1 MRGAY
6 GWIPHLSNRLDLDVD
21 VDLGRYERSEDGSWI
36 YRSDAHVGD
45 VVDNVAVKIVMER
58 HGDSLSFD
66 MEIEDRGRSLN
77 SGAEIDDSGMVIVH
91 RDPSDGTGHSFM
103 DSMFFDILRCS
114 LKSVLP
120 MGGNHCFRA
129 ECDWVGPIECTDRDE
144 AIERLKDEYIMIM
157 RSKLQEIRDNV
168 PNLIMFSSVES
179 MLNIH
184 PLLGSRLERLG
195 GGMMSI
201 SQVEKVNRLLSA
213 AGLSNQYAIGDRD
226 DVVSLRRD
234 VEEMIDEGH
243 QLMAGIH
250 LFVSEQMGYGT
261 NFCRLFDNGGRS
273 VEVLF
278 NYMAAIETEYEAYS
292 SYENRMMGKASERS
306 GSYALENAQM
316 TKVLTY
322 AVIILTVTSVMV
334 ALV

>member
-1 MRGAY
+1 
-6 GWIPHLSNRLDLDVD
+6 
-21 VDLGRYERSEDGSWI
+21 
-36 YRSDAHVGD
+36 
-45 VVDNVAVKIVMER
+45 
-58 HGDSLSFD
+58 
-66 MEIEDRGRSLN
+66 
-77 SGAEIDDSGMVIVH
+77 
-91 RDPSDGTGHSFM
+91 
-103 DSMFFDILRCS
+103 
-114 LKSVLP
+114 
-120 MGGNHCFRA
+120 
-129 ECDWVGPIECTDRDE
+129 
-144 AIERLKDEYIMIM
+144 M

-195 GGMMSI
+195 GGTMSVA
-201 SQVEKVNRLLSA
+201 QVERINRLLSA
-213 AGLSNQYAIGDRD
+213 AGLSDHYAIGDRD

-250 LFVSEQMGYGT
+250 LFVSEQMGYGS
-261 NFCRLFDNGGRS
+261 NFCRLFDNDGS
-273 VEVLF
+273 SAEVLL
-278 NYMAAIETEYEAYS
+278 NYMAAIETEYGAYS

-322 AVIILTVTSVMV
+322 AVIVLTVTSVMA